1 MKRYHQ
7 NLTNETMVFR
17 TWRLLVDEIDE
28 SDFKWL
34 KAFDMYVTIDRPT
47 QTFSTSSGGSYTISA
62 TPIYT
67 VDTTT
72 NKQRDMLILKYGSS
86 AILMQ
91 EDIVI
96 PGTISTCTLDR
107 ISW

>member
-17 TWRLLVDEIDE
+17 TWRLLVDGIDE

-47 QTFSTSSGGSYTISA
+47 QTFNTSSGGSYTISA

-91 EDIVI
+91 EEVVM
-96 PGTISTCTLDR
+96 PNSTSVCVLSELR
-107 ISW
+107 L